1 MENRVISLEGRAQD
15 EGKSYLE
22 ELLRE
27 GARKLLQEAIEN
39 EVAEYLE
46 IHRERRTDADS
57 GQSYAMATIRN
68 GNW

>member
-1 MENRVISLEGRAQD
+1 VENRVISLEGRAQD

-46 IHRERRTDADS
+46 IHPSGEAIAAS
-57 GQSYAMATIRN
+57 GQLYAMVTIRN